1 MLVIYSFARKGVRAE
16 LYSFEV
22 NLDRL
27 SKTSRPDG
35 VATDGDF
42 AILRKPLVRR
52 VAEDMVIC
60 GWDATVERRAE
71 RPEVDH
77 RSEWI
82 LSSRQLGHVVRAF
95 A

>member
-42 AILRKPLVRR
+42 AILRKPY
-52 VAEDMVIC
+52 EESQKI
-60 GWDATVERRAE
+60 W
-71 RPEVDH
+71 
-77 RSEWI
+77 
-82 LSSRQLGHVVRAF
+82 
-95 A
+95 